1 MFEMP
6 RLRVGISIDSRTPDV
21 WRNRAYRTPVIL
33 AVVCLRVPIDFGTS
47 ACRR

>member
-33 AVVCLRVPIDFGTS
+33 AAVCLRVPIDFGTS